1 MRVLALDSTTR
12 AGSVAVVDD
21 DRVVIEQSGDQ
32 SSSHAERLPRDI
44 LQLDIP
50 LASVDLFAV
59 ASGPGSFTG
68 LRVGIATI
76 QGLAFTLNKRVAPIS
91 ALDALAQIG
100 SRALARG
107 STVGVWMDAHRHEV
121 FTALYRISGGVLF
134 SASRLDDVE
143 GPAVGDAERT
153 LNRWIDAGCTP
164 EVIIGDGA
172 ELYAAR
178 VGDRSRVLPAPPLA
192 AAIAA
197 MGVYRAR
204 EGRTVDPAGVQ
215 PLYIRRPDAE
225 VARDRRR

>member
-1 MRVLALDSTTR
+1 MRVLALDSTTG

-21 DRVVIEQSGDQ
+21 DRVLIEKSGDQ
-32 SSSHAERLPRDI
+32 STSYAERLPRDI
-44 LQLDIP
+44 LQLEIP

-59 ASGPGSFTG
+59 ACGPGSFTG

-76 QGLAFTLNKRVAPIS
+76 QGLAFTLNRRVAPIS

-100 SRALARG
+100 GGTLARG

-121 FTALYRISGGVLF
+121 FTALYRIGEGVRF
-134 SASRLDDVE
+134 SASRLEEVE
-143 GPAVGDAERT
+143 VPAVGNAERT
-153 LNRWIDAGCTP
+153 LNRWIDAGRTP
-164 EVIIGDGA
+164 DLIIGDGA
-172 ELYAAR
+172 ELYAAL
-178 VGDRSRVLPAPPLA
+178 VGDRSRVAPAPPLA

-197 MGVYRAR
+197 IGVYRAR

-225 VARDRRR
+225 VAREQRQ